1 MTIESDTLQFEG
13 ITLQPRQFAE
23 AQFRT
28 PFSNSERQAA
38 SLPTFVGALIV
49 RAGLLYPSLP
59 ECPVARIR
67 SGTITAIGPIMNG
80 QIIIDRDRNPR
91 WCTLGT
97 KMFDQ
102 FLGVECLTIEE
113 KAVSSRPDEK
123 MKKHPPMV
131 IQQRS
136 PDRQIIGNTV

>member
-80 QIIIDRDRNPR
+80 QIIIARNYLPFEVYSYVA
-91 WCTLGT
+91 L
-97 KMFDQ
+97 MY
-102 FLGVECLTIEE
+102 L
-113 KAVSSRPDEK
+113 
-123 MKKHPPMV
+123 V
-131 IQQRS
+131 IITGLSLLSQKLERRLSYDYRGKRS
-136 PDRQIIGNTV
+136 